1 MWKTFLTFVLPDE
14 ERRDP
19 RFKEELDRLS
29 LFGLRIVAGVDI
41 AAPLFSIVVGLAWV
55 PQMQQ
60 HFHIAGPIGIFILG
74 IVTLALSFWAP
85 VRPFAR
91 WLGIWNGFFVFVALV
106 YAQAD
111 AAEPIFVL
119 AGHITTIMLVG
130 IAALPLQPFHAL
142 VLGLSMGVFH
152 LMVTSP
158 MGYLSLDSARLPMFV
173 VSLAQTTLMGCALTA
188 VVYHQ
193 RVRGYRARR
202 AAQDAFEELKQ
213 AQSRLLVT
221 QNAASQ
227 GRLAAAL
234 SHELNSPMG
243 ALSSAIET
251 LVSATNKL
259 EMELQEATRLKDVI
273 AGASDSA
280 RQSTD
285 RLMRTVDR
293 MKQLTNLDRAEE
305 QMVDLN
311 ELWSS
316 SVDLLQ
322 GELDP
327 KANVLLELKPLP
339 KVKCKPQQM
348 SAVFTNLLRNSAN
361 SMDRRGTIQITSDQR
376 GSEVVLEV
384 RDDGKGIAPE
394 RLSRLFDP
402 TFRVEGQ
409 RVSTTNWGLFIS
421 RSIIAEHGGQI
432 EIESTE
438 GHGTTATISLPI
450 EVGVRDRVLAGRDN
464 GD

>member
-1 MWKTFLTFVLPDE
+1 MTSMWKTFLRYFLPDE

-41 AAPLFSIVVGLAWV
+41 AAPLFTIAVGLAWV
-55 PQMQQ
+55 PEMQQ
-60 HFHIAGPIGIFILG
+60 HFRISGPIGIFMLG
-74 IVTLALSFWAP
+74 IVTLGLSFWVP

-91 WLGIWNGFFVFVALV
+91 WIGILNGFLVFVAMV

-111 AAEPIFVL
+111 AAEPVFVL
-119 AGHITTIMLVG
+119 SGNVTVIMLVG
-130 IAALPLQPFHAL
+130 IATLPLQPLHAL
-142 VLGLSMGVFH
+142 ALGLSMAAFH
-152 LMVTSP
+152 LAVTSP
-158 MGYLSLDSARLPMFV
+158 MGFATIEPGKLPMFV
-173 VSLAQTTLMGCALTA
+173 LSLSQTTLTACVLTA

-202 AAQDAFEELKQ
+202 AAQHAFEELKQ
-213 AQSRLLVT
+213 AQSRLLIT
-221 QNAASQ
+221 ANAASQ

-234 SHELNSPMG
+234 SHELNSPIG
-243 ALSSAIET
+243 ALSSSIET
-251 LVSATNKL
+251 LVSACEK
-259 EMELQEATRLKDVI
+259 MVSDLQATVRLKEVI

-280 RQSTD
+280 RQSIE
-285 RLMRTVDR
+285 RLTRTVDR

-305 QMVDLN
+305 HWVDLN
-311 ELWSS
+311 ELWSV
-316 SVDLLQ
+316 SVNLLQ

-339 KVKCKPQQM
+339 RVKCKPQQM
-348 SAVFTNLLRNSAN
+348 SAVFANLLRNSAS
-361 SMDRRGTIQITSDQR
+361 SMDERGTIQITSHRR
-376 GSEVVLEV
+376 GSDVVLEV
-384 RDDGKGIAPE
+384 RDDGRGIAHE
-394 RLSRLFDP
+394 RLARLFDP

-421 RSIIAEHGGQI
+421 RSIVVEHGGQL

-438 GHGTTATISLPI
+438 GRGTTARICLPV
-450 EVGVRDRVLAGRDN
+450 EDALA
-464 GD
+464 

>member
-1 MWKTFLTFVLPDE
+1 MWKTILTYIFPDDE
-14 ERRDP
+14 KKDP

-29 LFGLRIVAGVDI
+29 LFGLRIIAGVDI
-41 AAPLFSIVVGLAWV
+41 AAPLFSIVVGLAFV
-55 PQMQQ
+55 PEMQQ
-60 HFHIAGPIGIFILG
+60 HFRIAGPVGIFVLG
-74 IVTLALSFWAP
+74 IVTLGLSFWAP
-85 VRPFAR
+85 VKPFAR
-91 WLGIWNGFFVFVALV
+91 WLGILNGFFVFVALV

-111 AAEPIFVL
+111 AAEPIFAL
-119 AGHITTIMLVG
+119 AGNVTTILLVG
-130 IAALPLQPFHAL
+130 IACLPLQPFHAL
-142 VLGLSMGVFH
+142 TLGLSMGAFH
-152 LMVTSP
+152 LAVTSP
-158 MGYLSLDSARLPMFV
+158 MGLATVDSARLPMFV
-173 VSLAQTTLMGCALTA
+173 VSLAQTVLMGCALTA

-213 AQSRLLVT
+213 AQSRLLIT

-234 SHELNSPMG
+234 SHELNSPIG

-259 EMELQEATRLKDVI
+259 ENELQEAARLKDVI

-280 RQSTD
+280 RQSTE
-285 RLMRTVDR
+285 RLMRIVDR

-316 SVDLLQ
+316 SVNLLQ
-322 GELDP
+322 AELDP

-339 KVKCKPQQM
+339 RVKCKPQQM
-348 SAVFTNLLRNSAN
+348 SAVFANLLRNSAD
-361 SMDRRGTIQITSDQR
+361 SMDRRGTIQITSDLR

-402 TFRVEGQ
+402 MFRVEGQ

-421 RSIIAEHGGQI
+421 RSIIAEHEGQI

-438 GHGTTATISLPI
+438 SQGTTARILLPI
-450 EVGVRDRVLAGRDN
+450 EATDD
-464 GD
+464 